1 MTEVSNESLAETCEQ
16 YIALLGSEDV
26 DSLMALFADDCVV
39 EDPVGSE
46 PKNGKHEVGAFY
58 ATLPP
63 VGVSATL
70 TGPVRAVAEGMSA
83 AFPFKIETAGFEMEV
98 IDVMTFNDEGKI
110 TSMTA
115 YWKM

>member
-1 MTEVSNESLAETCEQ
+1 
-16 YIALLGSEDV
+16 
-26 DSLMALFADDCVV
+26 MALFAEDCVV

-46 PKNGKHEVGAFY
+46 PKSGKAEVQAFY

-63 VGVSATL
+63 VGVSAAL
-70 TGPVRAVAEGMSA
+70 TGPVRAVADGMSA

-98 IDVMTFNDEGKI
+98 IDVMTFDDDGKI